1 MRPSP
6 RTGWLLA
13 LLSAAL
19 QILSFPSPGLY
30 FLCWLALAPL
40 FVAVIDRRYSP
51 TLICGVLLAYL
62 SGVVWYAGTC
72 YWIFHVMHSYGNLSQ
87 PIAAGILV
95 LFCLYLAL
103 YHAAFGLL
111 LALATRTRLFAN
123 ARSLILAPIFW
134 VAVEFARA
142 HITSFPWDLLG
153 YAQINNLPFTRLAT
167 LSGVYGLSFAI
178 ALVNSVLALGF
189 LPPRERR
196 LLVAFTGILGAI
208 ALESGSLVSYPEP
221 HPDHVATLVQEN
233 LPIVESDWTPTFYDL
248 TIAQLVQLSG
258 QGASG
263 ATRSHGSPALIVWPE
278 SPAPFFT
285 SDQKFQRWLSAL
297 AQDSHAYVIAG
308 SLGIGPSAGSKSEM
322 FNSAQLVLPDG
333 NWGPRYD
340 KIHLVPFGEFVPFRN
355 LLNFA
360 QSLTHDIGEFSRGNQ
375 RNVLHVDG
383 HGIGTFI
390 CYESIFPDE
399 VLRFARNGA
408 ELFVNISNDGWFGE
422 SGAPGQHLNMARMR
436 AIENGRWLLRATNT
450 GITASISPLGQ
461 VVALSP
467 RKTRTVLEAPYSF
480 ETGTTFYTRYGD
492 WFAGGCAIISIL
504 ALCSAALSGRAPR
517 Q

>member
-30 FLCWLALAPL
+30 FLCWIALAPL

-72 YWIFHVMHSYGNLSQ
+72 YWIFHVVHSYGNLSQ

-189 LPPRERR
+189 LLPRERR

-355 LLNFA
+355 MLSFA

-436 AIENGRWLLRATNT
+436 AIENERWLLRATNT